1 MLTLN
6 VEKRKSGT
14 GPALRK
20 EGKIPAVYYGP
31 KTESVPIAVDRVAFE
46 KTLKEAGESSVISLV
61 SEGKNIDV
69 IIHDIISDPV
79 TDEPIHADFYAVDK
93 DTKVTVHVPLVFSG
107 EAPATKLGGVVI
119 KVLHE
124 LEVEGLPKDLP
135 HDIVVDLS
143 ALSVIG
149 SHIALKDLNIPSGV
163 TVRLLHMDDT
173 VASVAEPKA
182 EKEEEVAPVDLSTI
196 EVEKKGKKE
205 EDGAE
210 AEETKK

>member
-1 MLTLN
+1 MLTLS

-31 KTESVPIAVDRVAFE
+31 KTESVPIAVDKIAFE

-135 HDIVVDLS
+135 HDIVVDIS

-182 EKEEEVAPVDLSTI
+182 EKEVEAAPVDLSTI

>member
-1 MLTLN
+1 MLTLS

-46 KTLKEAGESSVISLV
+46 KTLKEAGESSVISLI

-69 IIHDIISDPV
+69 IIHDIVSDPV

-93 DTKVTVHVPLVFSG
+93 DTKVTVHVPLMFTG
-107 EAPATKLGGVVI
+107 EAPAAKLGGVVI

-149 SHIALKDLNIPSGV
+149 SHIALKDLAIPSGV
-163 TVRLLHMDDT
+163 TVKLLHMDDT

-205 EDGAE
+205 EEGGE